1 MSDNCCQFCV
11 PPKRYPGCHDH
22 CPERAEW
29 KRIRDRQKAEYAK
42 KHEIDGYFLMDYEV
56 ADMIYDCID
65 NAPTVD
71 AVEVVHGQW
80 IDIQF
85 NPILKSMVAT
95 CSHCKVRG
103 NVRVKSNEC
112 GFAVPDSDYCP
123 NCGALMDGKREDGV
137 GHA

>member
-1 MSDNCCQFCV
+1 MASCKDCV
-11 PPKRYPGCHDH
+11 CSEVCYYKAFNDEKHLKNRREDVEKIC
-22 CPERAEW
+22 
-29 KRIRDRQKAEYAK
+29 KSFVNRDR
-42 KHEIDGYFLMDYEV
+42 LNNV
-56 ADMIYDCID
+56 
-65 NAPTVD
+65 PTVD

-123 NCGALMDGKREDGV
+123 NCGALMDGERREGE
-137 GHA
+137 